1 MTTLEERVSR
11 LEGTFELLTAL
22 TARVDLLPTREEMLA
37 AIRAHDSDIQTQ
49 FAHVQTQFAQIQT
62 QFAQIQTQFAEVR
75 LQIKES
81 ENRMIKWM
89 VSLMLAQAGLTIAA
103 ASAVFALL
111 KLTS

>member
-11 LEGTFELLTAL
+11 LEGAFELLAAL

-37 AIRAHDSDIQTQ
+37 AIRAHDSDIQTR
-49 FAHVQTQFAQIQT
+49 FAQVQTQFAK
-62 QFAQIQTQFAEVR
+62 IQTQFAEVR
-75 LQIKES
+75 SQIKES

-89 VSLMLAQAGLTIAA
+89 VSLMIAQAGLTIAA
-103 ASAVFALL
+103 ASAIFALL